1 MITEINRQQSF
12 DKIENANF
20 GTRSYYFHPDEDF
33 REDWDW
39 GKISDPETQENDL

>member
-1 MITEINRQQSF
+1 MTTENNRQQSF
-12 DKIENANF
+12 DRIENAKF

-39 GKISDPETQENDL
+39 GKTSDNEFQDKDI